1 MKSRYALLRLIAMLP
16 IVTGLLAAFGFTSKA
31 AEIRIQDKLPS
42 AYTPTDPPAETAEK
56 TASPENEDYD
66 LLLVVDGEVTDFKT
80 DPVTGLR
87 SLTLP
92 SGTYSIVGT
101 ENLTPE
107 MREKYAGPPTGK
119 ASKVQIRDETA
130 YSQIAVCNAT
140 LALEQTEQMPSFQS
154 GDMKAFHNWVNS
166 QIRYPAEAF
175 KNNLGGKVV
184 AQFTVDQAGSVG
196 DIKILQSPDKC
207 FSDEVTRILESS
219 PKWTPGRDEK
229 GDAVKVSLVIPVD
242 FRMTAEKP
250 SGN

>member
-1 MKSRYALLRLIAMLP
+1 MKRKRLILT
-16 IVTGLLAAFGFTSKA
+16 ILSLVVILSLSSLVLWRYLSGK
-31 AEIRIQDKLPS
+31 
-42 AYTPTDPPAETAEK
+42 YVETAE
-56 TASPENEDYD
+56 SIRDYFMWPTYQRLPLEYYNSFGYYPRSMD
-66 LLLVVDGEVTDFKT
+66 EAVDFYQKDT
-80 DPVTGLR
+80 
-87 SLTLP
+87 
-92 SGTYSIVGT
+92 
-101 ENLTPE
+101 
-107 MREKYAGPPTGK
+107 TGK

-130 YSQIAVCNAT
+130 YSQTAVCNAT

-250 SGN
+250 SEN

>member
-1 MKSRYALLRLIAMLP
+1 
-16 IVTGLLAAFGFTSKA
+16 
-31 AEIRIQDKLPS
+31 
-42 AYTPTDPPAETAEK
+42 
-56 TASPENEDYD
+56 
-66 LLLVVDGEVTDFKT
+66 
-80 DPVTGLR
+80 
-87 SLTLP
+87 
-92 SGTYSIVGT
+92 
-101 ENLTPE
+101 
-107 MREKYAGPPTGK
+107 
-119 ASKVQIRDETA
+119 
-130 YSQIAVCNAT
+130 
-140 LALEQTEQMPSFQS
+140 
-154 GDMKAFHNWVNS
+154 MKAFHNWVNS

-250 SGN
+250 FRKINRTLYNPRRTRIPELPGIFRSIPLSSSFYRQKRGLRFTP

>member
-1 MKSRYALLRLIAMLP
+1 MP
-16 IVTGLLAAFGFTSKA
+16 VTHGVTGSSPVRTAKVNNKLKQSSEIQGF
-31 AEIRIQDKLPS
+31 Q
-42 AYTPTDPPAETAEK
+42 
-56 TASPENEDYD
+56 
-66 LLLVVDGEVTDFKT
+66 
-80 DPVTGLR
+80 
-87 SLTLP
+87 
-92 SGTYSIVGT
+92 
-101 ENLTPE
+101 
-107 MREKYAGPPTGK
+107 
-119 ASKVQIRDETA
+119 
-130 YSQIAVCNAT
+130 
-140 LALEQTEQMPSFQS
+140 
-154 GDMKAFHNWVNS
+154 
-166 QIRYPAEAF
+166 YPAEAF

>member
-1 MKSRYALLRLIAMLP
+1 
-16 IVTGLLAAFGFTSKA
+16 
-31 AEIRIQDKLPS
+31 
-42 AYTPTDPPAETAEK
+42 
-56 TASPENEDYD
+56 
-66 LLLVVDGEVTDFKT
+66 
-80 DPVTGLR
+80 
-87 SLTLP
+87 
-92 SGTYSIVGT
+92 
-101 ENLTPE
+101 
-107 MREKYAGPPTGK
+107 MREKYAAYLPGTAALFFYKKDTTGK

-130 YSQIAVCNAT
+130 YSQTAVCNAT

-250 SGN
+250 SEN

>member
-1 MKSRYALLRLIAMLP
+1 
-16 IVTGLLAAFGFTSKA
+16 
-31 AEIRIQDKLPS
+31 
-42 AYTPTDPPAETAEK
+42 
-56 TASPENEDYD
+56 
-66 LLLVVDGEVTDFKT
+66 
-80 DPVTGLR
+80 
-87 SLTLP
+87 
-92 SGTYSIVGT
+92 
-101 ENLTPE
+101 
-107 MREKYAGPPTGK
+107 
-119 ASKVQIRDETA
+119 
-130 YSQIAVCNAT
+130 
-140 LALEQTEQMPSFQS
+140 
-154 GDMKAFHNWVNS
+154 MKAFHNWVNS

-250 SGN
+250 SGIFRSIPLSSSFYRQKRGYGLHRNLFLHQNIDLYQLPKLS